1 MNIYFN
7 GNSSFLLETHKG
19 RRILLDPMELI
30 ELKENINPNINLI
43 TISHNH
49 KGESLNSYFN
59 ENTKILNTTT
69 DFTNDFCSIKA
80 ITSFHD
86 NHNGQKRGPN
96 IIFKINCDGY
106 YLCHLGHLGHKLNND
121 FCSIKAITS
130 FHDNHNG
137 QKRGPNIIFKINCD
151 GYYLCHLGH
160 LGHKLNNNIINSL
173 KEIDVLFVP
182 VGAYFTIGLEDLRD
196 IIEEI
201 NPKYII
207 PMSYKTDKCS
217 SYLKGLDSFL
227 LKFKN
232 YNYKKLDYLS
242 LDKQPKYST
251 SLIIILDINKTKT
264 LSSN

>member
-7 GNSSFLLETHKG
+7 GNSSFLLETRKG

-30 ELKENINPNINLI
+30 ELKENINPNINLV

-49 KGESLNSYFN
+49 KGQNLNSYFYDDT
-59 ENTKILNTTT
+59 EILYTST

-106 YLCHLGHLGHKLNND
+106 YLCHLGHLGHKLND
-121 FCSIKAITS
+121 
-130 FHDNHNG
+130 
-137 QKRGPNIIFKINCD
+137 
-151 GYYLCHLGH
+151 
-160 LGHKLNNNIINSL
+160 NIINSL
-173 KEIDVLFVP
+173 KEIDILFVP
-182 VGAYFTIGLEDLRD
+182 VGAYFTIGLKDLKNL
-196 IIEEI
+196 IEEI
-201 NPKYII
+201 NPKYVI
-207 PMSYKTDKCS
+207 PMSYKIDKYS

-232 YNYKKLDYLS
+232 YNYKKLDYLP

-251 SLIIILDINKTKT
+251 PLIIILDINKKKT
-264 LSSN
+264 LNSN

>member
-7 GNSSFLLETHKG
+7 GNSSFLLETRKG
-19 RRILLDPMELI
+19 RRILLDPIELI
-30 ELKENINPNINLI
+30 ELKENINPNINLV

-49 KGESLNSYFN
+49 KGQNLNSYFN
-59 ENTKILNTTT
+59 DDTEILHTAT

-106 YLCHLGHLGHKLNND
+106 YLCHLGHLGHKLNN
-121 FCSIKAITS
+121 S
-130 FHDNHNG
+130 
-137 QKRGPNIIFKINCD
+137 
-151 GYYLCHLGH
+151 
-160 LGHKLNNNIINSL
+160 IINSL
-173 KEIDVLFVP
+173 KEIDILFVP
-182 VGAYFTIGLEDLRD
+182 VGAYFTIGLKDLKNL
-196 IIEEI
+196 IEEI
-201 NPKYII
+201 NPKYVI
-207 PMSYKTDKCS
+207 PMNYKTDKYS

-232 YNYKKLDYLS
+232 YNYKKLDYLP

-251 SLIIILDINKTKT
+251 PLIIILDINKKKT
-264 LSSN
+264 LNSN